1 MLDKNPKYL
10 SFIWLVPALLLFI
23 IALLLHPWAVVYA
36 WEKIDV
42 GQVPT
47 QQMFPHSD
55 AVILKDEAVMDIKS
69 NGEALLTR
77 HLVMKIFS
85 DPDKRYGHQEIPFN
99 SDVKVIS
106 IKARTIHS
114 NGDEFFLEQKDIREK
129 SLLSEYV
136 LYSDAEIK
144 EFYLPRMDTNC
155 VAEFEYQ
162 LRLSS
167 LLYWVDWFFQSH
179 LPTLLSRYTLMTP
192 KDFDFKVKVLNDK
205 IVPEI
210 DFSKGK
216 KIFVWKT
223 TNKKA
228 INKEIFMPPPADFA
242 SRLAFCP
249 LQFRFDDQTY
259 ASQSWDDIASW
270 YWEISQASIIPDPE
284 VTLLASRLTAGL
296 NSKPGKIKAIFDF
309 VQERIRYISIAIGTG
324 AYKPHPCSDVLEY
337 GYGDCKD
344 MTSLLIALLSAAEVK
359 AYPAL
364 LSTRGH
370 RGVLIDMPKVKQFD
384 HVVVAVPQEDG
395 YIWLD
400 PACRNCKSGQLPFE
414 DQGTTALVIKPDKGE
429 LIATSQTDPGEN
441 FTHSWWEMKLDSDG
455 SLSGNVN
462 IQAGGE
468 EDLSF
473 RASLTEL
480 KPQRRR
486 KALTGFLASWLVD
499 PYLVD
504 HEFINF
510 EEKDSNI
517 LIQASFI
524 SGGMAAEGDSL
535 FFLPIDLNTQNYL
548 NLMFP
553 HQRRDFP
560 VIFDFRFTNT
570 DELILEMHEGFEV
583 LHLPGAVRLEE
594 PFGLFE
600 SSCIMEQNKIVYKRK
615 FVRKELSIPIE
626 HYDRLQGFY
635 DAVSEA
641 DNQRIILKK
650 TPAAS
655 Q

>member
-1 MLDKNPKYL
+1 VPDKNPKYPL
-10 SFIWLVPALLLFI
+10 FIGLVPALLLGI
-23 IALLLHPWAVVYA
+23 IVLLLHPWAVVYA

-42 GQVPT
+42 GTTPT

-77 HLVMKIFS
+77 HLVIKIFS
-85 DPDKRYGHQEIPFN
+85 DPDKRYSHQEIPFN
-99 SDVKVIS
+99 NDLKVIS

-114 NGDEFFLEQKDIREK
+114 NGDEFFLDQKDIRER

-155 VAEFEYQ
+155 VAEYEYQ

-167 LLYWVDWFFQSH
+167 LLYWGDWFFQSH

-192 KDFDFKVKVLNDK
+192 KDFDFKVKVFNDR

-210 DFSKGK
+210 DFRQGK
-216 KIFVWKT
+216 KVFVWKT

-242 SRLAFCP
+242 SHLAFCP

-259 ASQSWDDIASW
+259 ASQSWADIASW

-284 VTLLASRLTAGL
+284 VTLLASQLTAGL
-296 NSKPGKIKAIFDF
+296 NSKPSKIKAIFDF
-309 VQERIRYISIAIGTG
+309 VQKRIRYISIAIGTG
-324 AYKPHPCSDVLEY
+324 AYKPHPCGDVLEY

-344 MTSLLIALLSAAEVK
+344 MTSLLIALLSAAEIK

-370 RGVLIDMPKVKQFD
+370 RSVLIDMPKVKQFD
-384 HVVVAVPQEDG
+384 HVVVAVPREGG

-414 DQGTTALVIKPDKGE
+414 DQGTTTLVIKPDKGE
-429 LIATSQTDPGEN
+429 LITTSQTDTEEN
-441 FTHSWWEMKLDSDG
+441 FTHTRWEMKLDSDG
-455 SLSGNVN
+455 SVSGNVN

-486 KALTGFLASWLVD
+486 KALTGFLASWLAD

-504 HEFINF
+504 HEFRNF

-517 LIQASFI
+517 LIQTSFV

-535 FFLPIDLNTQNYL
+535 LFLPIDLNTQNYL

-553 HQRRDFP
+553 HQQRDFP

-570 DELILEMHEGFEV
+570 DELILQIHEGFEV
-583 LHLPGAVRLEE
+583 QHLPGAVRLEE

-600 SSCIMEQNKIVYKRK
+600 SSCSMEQDKIVYKRK
-615 FVRKELSIPIE
+615 FVRKELSVPIE
-626 HYDRLQGFY
+626 HYGRLQGFY
-635 DAVSEA
+635 EAVSEA

-650 TPAAS
+650 NPAKS